1 MADFTRNFIA
11 GRMNKIVDQRL
22 LPEGE
27 YVDAMNIRMGST
39 ENSEVGVITNTN
51 GNSWLTKLAYT
62 DGTPLS
68 INAKCIG
75 AVQDSARETIYWFV
89 HDPTFTVGA
98 TDKLDLIVSY
108 NVLTNI
114 LTYHVISIDNGDGI
128 NTTLN
133 FNPSYLITGVNI
145 IDDLLFWTDDYN
157 APRFIN
163 IKRNYPNPVLNI
175 DGGGNTPLP
184 NGVIPQEV
192 FQESLLVIKKP
203 PIEAPMVQPI
213 ATSGQETYLET
224 RFICFA
230 YRYRYVD
237 GEYSATSQWSAP
249 AFIPNQFSFSASSV
263 LNEGMTNFCNAAII
277 NYNSGGPLVVG
288 IDLLF
293 KQSENN
299 IIKIIQKIDKAEA
312 GFGDYQTQQFTFN
325 NSKIFTILTESEILR
340 LYDNVPRFAKAQTIM
355 GNRLMYGNYIEGYDL
370 IDNNGVPVRL
380 EYSTNLISSPIG
392 SNVLIDDTANGIY
405 NIDPSEINNP
415 IGNSIVTFD
424 LADKDLV
431 QGSSINLDITI
442 SHASFSGTSAF
453 PDTQTDNIGY
463 SFSFLL
469 TTNYDSVYELA
480 TSPEFENAVGTV
492 ANILPVSTT
501 TPGVDTSCAGVTFT
515 DDFNCLLPQNLGTAP
530 DNYIKYGSGI
540 DAISEPIKIITSP
553 ASTVIGFQFP
563 AMEYVDD
570 IDVPTKRIYEY
581 YQVIYA
587 QAIFQEIANPKSLHS
602 NRGYEIGIVYM
613 DEFNRSTTALVSSNN
628 AEYVPCG
635 YSTYKNSI
643 QVTIPSGLP
652 ATQRAPKWAT
662 RYKFVIKPDVQ
673 GYETVYSNIFF
684 VNPETNEGWLLL
696 EGENMQKVENGDRLI
711 VKSDSTGPTFNCI
724 YTTVL
729 DKKAQPSGFLEIP
742 TESDPTENIKIP
754 AGLYIKVYPN
764 NFDLFLEQNAIIA
777 PGRIRKWASGG
788 DHLQTPYPMNIEGT
802 DPANPAWTYVDYSV
816 PAGSKIQWYT
826 DWNRAGV
833 AGRCEPRGYNLEK
846 LYTVNSNYDNMYEW
860 FVGDNIQLTI
870 NSGTDKGD
878 NETNVFIP
886 GYNRKLSD
894 DLIGTV
900 TSLATNKLIDSTA
913 QFITDGV
920 VPGVRVGGDGT
931 DRNVLNVIS
940 QTEIEL
946 DGPKFTA
953 IGQTYRLVWI
963 NGSINFWRFY
973 RDPITNE
980 LQIWFTST
988 YSCSGSNYKYSR
1000 RIYITADIQVFRAE
1014 NVLIFETEPSDA
1026 LPDVFFENELSFEID
1041 SNGNHMGNIQDQD
1054 IASGIPA
1061 IIDTQFFNCFAFGNG
1076 VESYKI
1082 RDSII
1087 GKPFGFGER
1096 VTTVAA
1102 QDYKAADRFS
1112 DITYSGIYNGESNI
1126 NKLNEFN
1133 AGLSNFKHCEAS
1145 FGEISLLDGRNT
1157 DVLTLQED
1165 KISYVLADKNLLSD
1179 ASAGGIITATPE
1191 VLGTQIARTEKYGIS
1206 FNPESYIQWGYD
1218 RYFTDAKRGAVIQL
1232 KGGDSQNEQLVVVS
1246 DQSMRT
1252 WFRDTFNASFNTQKL
1267 GGFDPY
1273 MNEYVLSSND
1283 RLLPVNPQCLA
1294 CGVSQTFTL
1303 SILEEESKEFVY
1315 CVDLGALVGIS
1326 EISWS
1331 FISIE
1336 EGATLDISVDYNE
1349 VIVSSDPTD
1358 EDGSIFFNKNLVS
1371 IETAQITLT
1380 YTGDMVVT
1388 ILADCVQSEQ
1398 MTIIEVVL
1406 TNNSDS
1412 GKTLHTQYRYTNGDF
1427 VGPLLSNLVLFA
1439 SGTSSPL
1446 VSRYNVTTGFVGTG
1460 GFPPEFSTMRLL
1472 TNAIVP
1478 DNYVFDIAQDE
1489 FKYLRTSTLYEN
1501 NSVDMNALLTA
1512 STIATPNAGSAPLYY
1527 ANFVVPEST
1536 DGEYLYLIWDL
1547 RDFVLI
1553 ELCYSSEGIGF
1564 FCCDCINGNYYINAS
1579 SLETATNVFVN
1590 SDEGYITAPNGFY
1603 SVDGI
1608 VRELVDGVLL
1618 PQQPCEPCSTE
1629 ASLCFGISAIDVC
1642 CACDIICGD
1651 TYNTFLVSNPTLS
1664 SVLVGFYNSFGIY
1677 EEQFIDAETNSYIC
1691 SIGYPTCSN
1700 VLVTIELDS
1709 CGCLL

>member
-39 ENSEVGVITNTN
+39 ENSEVGVVTNTN
-51 GNSWLTKLAYT
+51 GNIWLTKLAYT

-68 INAKCIG
+68 VNAKCIG
-75 AVQDSARETIYWFV
+75 AIQDSARETIYWFV

-114 LTYHVISIDNGDGI
+114 LTYHVISIDDGDGI

-145 IDDLLFWTDDYN
+145 IENLLFWTDDYN

-163 IKRNYPNPVLNI
+163 ITRNYPNPVANI
-175 DGGGNTPLP
+175 DTINP
-184 NGVIPQEV
+184 
-192 FQESLLVIKKP
+192 ESILVIKKP

-213 ATSGQETYLET
+213 TTSGQENYLET

-230 YRYRYVD
+230 YRYRYID

-249 AFIPNQFSFSASSV
+249 AFVPNQFSFSANSV
-263 LNEGMTNFCNAAII
+263 LNEGMTNFCNAAIV

-299 IIKIIQKIDKAEA
+299 IIKIIQKIDKAESGLA
-312 GFGDYQTQQFTFN
+312 DNNVYQFTFN
-325 NSKIFTILTESEILR
+325 NSKIFTILAESEILR

-355 GNRLMYGNYIEGYDL
+355 GNRLMYGNYVEGYDL
-370 IDNNGVPVRL
+370 IDKNGNPTRF
-380 EYSTNLISSPIG
+380 EYSTNLISLPIG
-392 SNVLIDDTANGIY
+392 SVDLVDGTASGVY
-405 NIDPSEINNP
+405 NIDPSEINKS
-415 IGNSIVTFD
+415 IVKSIVTID
-424 LADKDLV
+424 LAGKDLV
-431 QGSSINLDITI
+431 QGSSIDLDIAI
-442 SHASFSGTSAF
+442 SHAAFSGTVITF
-453 PDTQTDNIGY
+453 PDTETDTTQY

-469 TTNYDSVYELA
+469 TTSYDSVYELA
-480 TSPEFENAVGTV
+480 TSPEFKNAVGTV
-492 ANILPVSTT
+492 ANILPVSTN
-501 TPGVDTSCAGVTFT
+501 TPGVDTSCNGITFT
-515 DDFNCLLPQNLGTAP
+515 DDFNCLLPQGLGTAP

-540 DAISEPIKIITSP
+540 NAILEPIKIITTP
-553 ASTVIGFQFP
+553 ASTIIGFQFP

-570 IDVPTKRIYEY
+570 IDAPTKRVYEY
-581 YQVIYA
+581 YEVTFA
-587 QAIFQEIANPKSLHS
+587 KAVFQEIANPRSLHS

-613 DEFNRSTTALVSSNN
+613 DEFNRSTTALVSPFN

-643 QVTIPSGLP
+643 QVTIPP
-652 ATQRAPKWAT
+652 TQRAPKWAT
-662 RYKFVIKPDVQ
+662 RYKFVVKPDVQ
-673 GYETVYSNIFF
+673 GYETIYSNLFF
-684 VNPETNEGWLLL
+684 VNPETNEGWILL

-742 TESDPTENIKIP
+742 TESDPNENVKIP
-754 AGLYIKVYPN
+754 AGLYIKLYPN
-764 NFDLFLEQNAIIA
+764 NFDLFLQQNAIIV
-777 PGRIRKWASGG
+777 PGKIRKWASGG
-788 DHLQTPYPMNIEGT
+788 DHLQMPYPMNIAGT
-802 DPANPAWTYVDYSV
+802 DPANITWTYVDYNV
-816 PAGSKIQWYT
+816 PQGSKIQWYT
-826 DWNRAGV
+826 DWDRAG
-833 AGRCEPRGYNLEK
+833 APNCGKKGYTLEK
-846 LYTVNSNYDNMYEW
+846 VYTSNANYDNMYEW

-870 NSGTDKGD
+870 NSGIDKGD
-878 NETNVFIP
+878 GEENVFIP
-886 GYNRKLSD
+886 GTDRKLSQDLVGTATATMPFRLYD
-894 DLIGTV
+894 DT
-900 TSLATNKLIDSTA
+900 AT
-913 QFITDGV
+913 FISDGV
-920 VPGVRVGGDGT
+920 VEGVYVYDSVG
-931 DRNVLNVIS
+931 NFSEVSLVIS
-940 QTEIEL
+940 ENEL
-946 DGPKFTA
+946 VIDTSA
-953 IGQTYRLVWI
+953 INVNAGRPYRIKWI
-963 NGSINFWRFY
+963 NFRKNFWRFY
-973 RDPITNE
+973 RDDITNQ
-980 LQIWFTST
+980 LQLWFSST
-988 YSCSGSNYKYSR
+988 DSCRGRNYRYSR

-1014 NVLIFETEPSDA
+1014 NVIAFETEPSDA

-1041 SNGNHMGNIQDQD
+1041 SDGNHMGNIQDQD
-1054 IASGIPA
+1054 IATGTPA
-1061 IIDTQFFNCFAFGNG
+1061 IVDTQFFNCYAFGNG

-1087 GKPFGFGER
+1087 GKPFNFGER

-1112 DITYSGIYNGESNI
+1112 DITYSGIYNQESNV

-1133 AGLSNFKHCEAS
+1133 AGLSNFKNCEAS

-1165 KISYVLADKNLLSD
+1165 KISYVLAEKNLLSD

-1246 DQSMRT
+1246 DANMRT

-1303 SILEEESKEFVY
+1303 SIAPPETSKTFKY
-1315 CVDLGALVGIS
+1315 CVDLGPLVGLS
-1326 EISWS
+1326 EVYWS
-1331 FISIE
+1331 FISIQ
-1336 EGATLDISVDYNE
+1336 EGATLNVSVNYNGT
-1349 VIVSSDPTD
+1349 IVSSGSTD
-1358 EDGSIFFNKNLVS
+1358 EDGSVFFGKDNIS
-1371 IETAQITLT
+1371 IETAEITLT
-1380 YTGDMVVT
+1380 YTGDMVVA
-1388 ILADCVQSEQ
+1388 ILANCVQSEP

-1412 GKTLHTQYRYTNGDF
+1412 GKTIHTQYRYTNGDF
-1427 VGPLLSNLVLFA
+1427 IGPLLSNLVLFG

-1446 VSRYNVTTGFVGTG
+1446 VSRYNATSGFVGTG
-1460 GFPPEFSTMRLL
+1460 GFPPEFSDMRLS

-1478 DNYVFDIAQDE
+1478 DNYVFNISQDK
-1489 FKYLRTSTLYEN
+1489 FRFLRTSTLYEN
-1501 NSVDMNALLTA
+1501 NSVDMNALVSA
-1512 STIATPNAGSAPLYY
+1512 STIATPNAGAAPLYY
-1527 ANFVVPEST
+1527 VDFVVPASSN
-1536 DGEYLYLIWDL
+1536 GEYLYLIWDF
-1547 RDFVLI
+1547 RDFVLV
-1553 ELCYSSEGIGF
+1553 ELCFASNVIDA
-1564 FCCDCINGNYYINAS
+1564 CCDCTNGDYYINTS
-1579 SLETATNVFVN
+1579 SFETATNIFID
-1590 SDEGYITAPNGFY
+1590 SDGGYVTAPNGFY
-1603 SVDGI
+1603 SADDI

-1618 PQQPCEPCSTE
+1618 PQQFCGGCATE
-1629 ASLCFGISAIDVC
+1629 ASLCFGTSAIDVC
-1642 CACDIICGD
+1642 CACNIICGD

-1664 SVLVGFYNSFGIY
+1664 SVLVGFYNSSGIY
-1677 EEQFIDAETNSYIC
+1677 QEQSVNAETNVYIC

-1700 VLVTIELDS
+1700 VLVTIEFDS